1 MSADSQRVPQMRQRP
16 PSAAGMSR
24 SAEAAAVSLPGML
37 RRAQAVDRARW
48 VWRTPL
54 ERTQAF
60 WDGWCCWPR
69 NQRVCCPAS
78 LPHCLSSVMLLI
90 LGPFSC

>member
-1 MSADSQRVPQMRQRP
+1 MP

-54 ERTQAF
+54 ERTQPF
-60 WDGWCCWPR
+60 WDGWSAG
-69 NQRVCCPAS
+69 PAPSRS
-78 LPHCLSSVMLLI
+78 LSCLIVPLLASSLYWV
-90 LGPFSC
+90 FYC